1 MEVDENGDVYI
12 SLIEGK
18 IWRISEKKSTEN

>member
-1 MEVDENGDVYI
+1 MEVDENGDVYL

-18 IWRISEKKSTEN
+18 IWRISEKKSTAK